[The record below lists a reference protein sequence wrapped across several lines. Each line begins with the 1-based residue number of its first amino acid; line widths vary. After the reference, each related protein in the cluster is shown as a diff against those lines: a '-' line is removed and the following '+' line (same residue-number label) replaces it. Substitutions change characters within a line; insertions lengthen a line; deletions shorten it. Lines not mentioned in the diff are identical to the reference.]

1 MTPSAHT
8 LPLDLDRHTAGSRS
22 SRPAGSLP
30 GDAMPVRSRG
40 RTTRVQRGA
49 RLGALVAAMALAGC
63 ASMAPDYQR
72 PAAPVEATFPGAER
86 ATAVESAAAAAD
98 ISWHAF
104 FSDPRLKHLIGI
116 ALENN
121 RDLRA
126 TGLAIEQA
134 RAQYGIQRADEW
146 PTINAIA
153 SGVRQPGPTGTM
165 TSIYTVGLGIT
176 AFEFDFFGRI
186 RSLSD
191 AALAQYLGTEQAHR
205 TAQMSL
211 IAAVASTYLNLVA
224 SDELLDVTRQTLG
237 TREQSLKLTKLMFD
251 NGAASELDYRQA
263 ESLVQGARVT
273 LAQVTRRR
281 ALDENALVLLLGQPM
296 PKDLPAQQ
304 AILKQG
310 LLPDL
315 PVGLPSDV
323 LTRRPDIL
331 QAEQQLIAANAN
343 IGAARAAFYPRIS
356 LTTSAGVASTELSEL
371 FNNGR
376 FAWTLSPQALLPIFD
391 RGRNKANLKATEAA
405 RDIAVAQYEQ
415 AIQSAFREVADAL
428 ATRQTLV
435 DEVRAQRAQ
444 VSAEAARLRLADLRY
459 RSGAAS
465 YLDVLDAQRS
475 LFVAQ
480 QAVVQ
485 VQTAQVQNLVT
496 LYKVLGG
503 GWK

>member
-1 MTPSAHT
+1 M
-8 LPLDLDRHTAGSRS
+8 
-22 SRPAGSLP
+22 
-30 GDAMPVRSRG
+30 
-40 RTTRVQRGA
+40 
-49 RLGALVAAMALAGC
+49 
-63 ASMAPDYQR
+63 
-72 PAAPVEATFPGAER
+72 
-86 ATAVESAAAAAD
+86 
-98 ISWHAF
+98 
-104 FSDPRLKHLIGI
+104 
-116 ALENN
+116 
-121 RDLRA
+121 
-126 TGLAIEQA
+126 
-134 RAQYGIQRADEW
+134 
-146 PTINAIA
+146 
-153 SGVRQPGPTGTM
+153 
-165 TSIYTVGLGIT
+165 
-176 AFEFDFFGRI
+176 
-186 RSLSD
+186 
-191 AALAQYLGTEQAHR
+191 
-205 TAQMSL
+205 
-211 IAAVASTYLNLVA
+211 
-224 SDELLDVTRQTLG
+224 
-237 TREQSLKLTKLMFD
+237 
-251 NGAASELDYRQA
+251 
-263 ESLVQGARVT
+263 
-273 LAQVTRRR
+273 
-281 ALDENALVLLLGQPM
+281 LLLGQPM

>member
-1 MTPSAHT
+1 M
-8 LPLDLDRHTAGSRS
+8 
-22 SRPAGSLP
+22 
-30 GDAMPVRSRG
+30 
-40 RTTRVQRGA
+40 
-49 RLGALVAAMALAGC
+49 
-63 ASMAPDYQR
+63 
-72 PAAPVEATFPGAER
+72 
-86 ATAVESAAAAAD
+86 
-98 ISWHAF
+98 
-104 FSDPRLKHLIGI
+104 
-116 ALENN
+116 
-121 RDLRA
+121 
-126 TGLAIEQA
+126 
-134 RAQYGIQRADEW
+134 
-146 PTINAIA
+146 
-153 SGVRQPGPTGTM
+153 
-165 TSIYTVGLGIT
+165 
-176 AFEFDFFGRI
+176 
-186 RSLSD
+186 
-191 AALAQYLGTEQAHR
+191 
-205 TAQMSL
+205 
-211 IAAVASTYLNLVA
+211 A

>member
-1 MTPSAHT
+1 MSPEPSA
-8 LPLDLDRHTAGSRS
+8 LFLRG
-22 SRPAGSLP
+22 PAP
-30 GDAMPVRSRG
+30 RG
-40 RTTRVQRGA
+40 RLP
-49 RLGALVAAMALAGC
+49 RLGLLSAALLVAGC
-63 ASMAPDYQR
+63 ASLAPPYER
-72 PAAPVEATFPGAER
+72 PAAPVDASFPGVE
-86 ATAVESAAAAAD
+86 TAAAPAQGAAAAD

-104 FSDPRLKHLIGI
+104 FSDPRLKQLIGI

-126 TGLAIEQA
+126 AGLAIEQA
-134 RAQYGIQRADEW
+134 RALYRVERADQL
-146 PTINAIA
+146 PTVNAIA
-153 SGVRQPGPTGTM
+153 SGVRQPGPSGDM
-165 TSIYTVGLGIT
+165 TSVYTVGLGIT
-176 AFEFDFFGRI
+176 AFELDFFGRI

-191 AALAQYLGTEQAHR
+191 AALAQYLATEQAQR

-211 IAAVASTYLNLVA
+211 ISAVAVTYLNA
-224 SDELLDVTRQTLG
+224 IADEELLEVTRRTLR
-237 TREQSLKLTKLMFD
+237 TREESLKLTKLKFD
-251 NGAASELDYRQA
+251 NGAASELDFRQA

-273 LAQVTRRR
+273 LAQVSRRR
-281 ALDENALVLLLGQPM
+281 ALDQNALVLLLGQPM
-296 PKDLPAQQ
+296 PANLPPAQS
-304 AILKQG
+304 ILKQG
-310 LLPDL
+310 LLPEL
-315 PVGLPSDV
+315 PVGLPSEV

-343 IGAARAAFYPRIS
+343 IGAARAAFYPRIA
-356 LTTSAGVASTELSEL
+356 LTASAGVASNELSGL
-371 FNNGR
+371 FDNGR

-391 RGRNKANLKATEAA
+391 RGRNKATLKATEAA
-405 RDIAVAQYEQ
+405 REIAVAQYEQ

-444 VSAEAARLRLADLRY
+444 VDAEAARLRLADLRY

-475 LFVAQ
+475 LFLAQ

-485 VQTAQVQNLVT
+485 VQTAQVQNQVT

>member
-1 MTPSAHT
+1 MSLQYAYPR
-8 LPLDLDRHTAGSRS
+8 P
-22 SRPAGSLP
+22 SRPKSPSTLSPSRASA
-30 GDAMPVRSRG
+30 DAAPPA
-40 RTTRVQRGA
+40 A
-49 RLGALVAAMALAGC
+49 RPATLAAAVAALVLAGC

-72 PAAPVEATFPGAER
+72 PAAPVEATFPGAEG
-86 ATAVESAAAAAD
+86 ATALEEGAAAAD

-134 RAQYGIQRADEW
+134 RAQYRIQRADEV
-146 PTINAIA
+146 PTVSALA
-153 SGVRQPGPTGTM
+153 SGTRQPGPTGSM
-165 TSIYTVGLGIT
+165 TSVYTVGLGIT
-176 AFEFDFFGRI
+176 AFEIDFFGRI

-191 AALAQYLGTEQAHR
+191 AALAQYLATEQAHR
-205 TAQMSL
+205 TVQTSL
-211 IAAVASTYLNLVA
+211 IAGVATTYLNLLA
-224 SDELLDVTRQTLG
+224 DEELLEVTRQTLR
-237 TREQSLKLTKLMFD
+237 TREESLKLTKLKFE
-251 NGAASELDYRQA
+251 NGAASELDFRQA

-281 ALDENALVLLLGQPM
+281 ALDQNTLVLLLGQPL
-296 PKDLPAQQ
+296 PKDLPPAQS
-304 AILKQG
+304 ILKQE
-310 LLPDL
+310 LLPEL
-315 PVGLPSDV
+315 PVGLPSEV

-343 IGAARAAFYPRIS
+343 IGAARAAFYPRIA
-356 LTTSAGVASTELSEL
+356 LTATAGVASNHLSEL
-371 FNNGR
+371 FDNGR

-391 RGRNKANLKATEAA
+391 RSRNKATLKATEAA

-415 AIQSAFREVADAL
+415 AIQNAFREVADAL
-428 ATRQTLV
+428 ATRATLI

-444 VSAEAARLRLADLRY
+444 VDAEAARLRLADLRY

-475 LFVAQ
+475 LFASQ

-485 VQTAQVQNLVT
+485 VQTAQVQNLVD
-496 LYKVLGG
+496 LYRVLGG
-503 GWK
+503 GWR